1 MVAHSTTPQG
11 VIYRRAFVMK
21 KMVIACLISAAL
33 SGPIAY
39 AADPASSPAPTYS
52 TSETPIG
59 ELLDNPTTRA
69 ILDQY
74 LPGFSTAEQIDAA
87 RGMTLKAVQPY
98 AEDTV
103 TDEKLAKI
111 DAALAKLPTHK

>member
-11 VIYRRAFVMK
+11 VIYRRAFVVK
-21 KMVIACLISAAL
+21 KIVIACLISAAL

-39 AADPASSPAPTYS
+39 AADPPSSPAPAYS
-52 TSETPIG
+52 TSDTPIG
-59 ELLDNPTTRA
+59 ELLDNPATLA
-69 ILDQY
+69 ILDEY
-74 LPGFSTAEQIDAA
+74 LPGFSKAEQIDSA

-111 DAALAKLPTHK
+111 DAALAKLPAHK